1 MPDQTVDDLD
11 RILERHREMAAA
23 ARAEAAQLARGY
35 ADARHDCADR
45 LRGVA
50 LPLMRDWSKRLSV
63 EGYPTHI
70 EDRIGCHPP
79 SLIFRLAPHGGP
91 ESSLALQ
98 CEIGRIIHFRMT
110 VGGRD
115 AGGRRRN
122 TPGEPAGPGRGRR
135 PQPVRDQCP
144 GGDPGTGQ
152 LRAATLRLSGW
163 RVSR

>member
-1 MPDQTVDDLD
+1 MPEQTVDDLD

-50 LPLMRDWSKRLSV
+50 LPSMRDWSKRLSV

-79 SLIFRLAPHGGP
+79 SIVFRLAPHGGP
-91 ESSLALQ
+91 ESSLALA
-98 CEIGRIIHFRMT
+98 CEIGRMIRFRMT
-110 VGGRD
+110 VGGKDRQD
-115 AGGRRRN
+115 DFETPLAELQAQDVLDGLGRFV
-122 TPGEPAGPGRGRR
+122 TEA
-135 PQPVRDQCP
+135 
-144 GGDPGTGQ
+144 
-152 LRAATLRLSGW
+152 LEATLGQPNCGP
-163 RVSR
+163 SR

>member
-110 VGGRD
+110 VGGKALADDVETPLASLDLGFLRD
-115 AGGRRRN
+115 R
-122 TPGEPAGPGRGRR
+122 TSPGRDR
-135 PQPVRDQCP
+135 PEKSVGVPSSGACGASP
-144 GGDPGTGQ
+144 KP
-152 LRAATLRLSGW
+152 LS
-163 RVSR
+163 RCR

>member
-110 VGGRD
+110 VGGKDRADDFETPLASLQARD
-115 AGGRRRN
+115 VVDGLSRFVTNAL
-122 TPGEPAGPGRGRR
+122 E
-135 PQPVRDQCP
+135 
-144 GGDPGTGQ
+144 
-152 LRAATLRLSGW
+152 ATLGQ
-163 RVSR
+163 VNCGPSR

>member
-11 RILERHREMAAA
+11 RILERHRKMAAA

-115 AGGRRRN
+115 LADDVE
-122 TPGEPAGPGRGRR
+122 TPLANLEAQDVVEGLSRFVTEA
-135 PQPVRDQCP
+135 
-144 GGDPGTGQ
+144 
-152 LRAATLRLSGW
+152 LEATLGQPNCGPSH
-163 RVSR
+163 